1 MISWKAISQGCRSRQ
16 PSRKRAR
23 TSPSLAQR
31 KGEGIRTGL
40 VKSEEFKFVL
50 QLKGYYQPF
59 AINGNLNWL
68 SLRSP
73 S

>member
-50 QLKGYYQPF
+50 QLKGSVSRTVSR
-59 AINGNLNWL
+59 LC
-68 SLRSP
+68 SLYL
-73 S
+73 